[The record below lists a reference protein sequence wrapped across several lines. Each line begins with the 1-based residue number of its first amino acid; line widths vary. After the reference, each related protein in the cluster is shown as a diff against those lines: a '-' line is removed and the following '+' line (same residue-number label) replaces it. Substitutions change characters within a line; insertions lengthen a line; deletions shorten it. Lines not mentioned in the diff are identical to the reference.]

1 MTVQS
6 TRRQGSFLS
15 QDGWLKKPGARS
27 VLKTSQ
33 LRDWSRV
40 EEGGMRWGGWWGG
53 GGEEKGAE
61 KNARGRAREAREGRM
76 LLTCRSPRD
85 LAGKT
90 VSLNLT
96 NWISMHQCW
105 VLSLP
110 PPSPTLG
117 LAMSSGPFLSLSASN
132 LISNTDFILPE
143 TGREAGGNQ
152 CYCTGAAFVAFAGRC
167 YAIPQLKMAPFSF
180 KATDRAFLQILINII

>member
-1 MTVQS
+1 MS
-6 TRRQGSFLS
+6 
-15 QDGWLKKPGARS
+15 KEARS
-27 VLKTSQ
+27 PLCPQDVSAPRLVEGRGG
-33 LRDWSRV
+33 RD
-40 EEGGMRWGGWWGG
+40 EGGRGGEAGGG
-53 GGEEKGAE
+53 GGERVKGAE
-61 KNARGRAREAREGRM
+61 RNARGRAREAREGRM

-152 CYCTGAAFVAFAGRC
+152 CYCTAR
-167 YAIPQLKMAPFSF
+167 L
-180 KATDRAFLQILINII
+180 L

>member
-1 MTVQS
+1 MS
-6 TRRQGSFLS
+6 EEARQTFCPQDASAQRLGQEREGSWE
-15 QDGWLKKPGARS
+15 DPGR
-27 VLKTSQ
+27 K
-33 LRDWSRV
+33 
-40 EEGGMRWGGWWGG
+40 
-53 GGEEKGAE
+53 
-61 KNARGRAREAREGRM
+61 RAREAREGRM

-132 LISNTDFILPE
+132 LISNTDFILQE
-143 TGREAGGNQ
+143 TGREEGRNR
-152 CYCTGAAFVAFAGRC
+152 CDRTRVASVGFAGKCR
-167 YAIPQLKMAPFSF
+167 AIQEIKNGLLVTLS
-180 KATDRAFLQILINII
+180 LQNKISRFFIKLWIILCEILILSIFFF